1 MASWQPRYSN
11 MQEYTNIVYKIYKN
25 GHLAYAQ
32 AICWLFHW
40 MPISPCLIFCHLNLN
55 YMYVNKFQKKP
66 TYQLQSILL
75 PRQPCVYA

>member
-1 MASWQPRYSN
+1 MVSWQLRYSN
-11 MQEYTNIVYKIYKN
+11 MQEYTNIIYKIYKN
-25 GHLAYAQ
+25 AHLAYAQ

-55 YMYVNKFQKKP
+55 CIKKFKKKP

-75 PRQPCVYA
+75 PHQPCVYA